1 VQTVTLWMQMS
12 LDGYAEGPDGA
23 FDWPVVTPELQ
34 RMFVD
39 ELGTVSA
46 FLYGRKVYEGMAAFW
61 PTADEV
67 AGMSAETAE
76 YARIWKPMPKV
87 AFSRTLEHA
96 DWNTRIVRDD
106 VAAAVNELKQRDG
119 NGLVL
124 FGGPNIVSTF
134 VELGLID
141 EYRLFVHPVTLGG
154 GTPLFPHSGTRQ
166 KLELVESRTFPGG
179 VTDLHYRTLGT
190 A

>member
-1 VQTVTLWMQMS
+1 VQTVSLWMQMS
-12 LDGYAEGPDGA
+12 LDGYASGPDGA

-39 ELGTVSA
+39 ELGRAGA

-67 AGMSAETAE
+67 PGMSAETAE
-76 YARIWKPMPKV
+76 YARIWRPMPKV
-87 AFSRTLEHA
+87 VFSTTLQHA
-96 DWNTRIVRDD
+96 DWNTRI
-106 VAAAVNELKQRDG
+106 AGEVNATVDELKRQPG

-124 FGGPNIVSTF
+124 FGGPDIAATF
-134 VELGLID
+134 IEQGLVD

-154 GTPLFPHSGTRQ
+154 GTSLFPASGVRH
-166 KLELVESRTFPGG
+166 KLDLVEARTFAGG
-179 VTDLHYRTLGT
+179 VTHVHYRP
-190 A
+190 AASA